1 MESDKPQSLR
11 VLLADDESLH
21 VMRLQAWLEEMG
33 HRVVAEAG
41 TGDQAV
47 KLARQTR
54 PDLAILDIK
63 MPGLDGIESAQAI
76 VAENPLPVIL
86 ITAHK
91 DQELVERA
99 AAAGIFAYLVKPVAA
114 KELWPAI
121 RMAISRFEELMLLH
135 KEVDDLRQA
144 LETRKLVER
153 AAAAGIF
160 AYLVKPVDAK
170 ELWPAISMA
179 LSRFEELMLLRKEV
193 DDLRQALETRKLV
206 ERAKG
211 ILMKRLSLTEEQAF
225 HRLRRRSQSE
235 SRKIGEV
242 AQAVILADKMF

>member
-153 AAAAGIF
+153 A
-160 AYLVKPVDAK
+160 
-170 ELWPAISMA
+170 
-179 LSRFEELMLLRKEV
+179 
-193 DDLRQALETRKLV
+193 
-206 ERAKG
+206 KG
-211 ILMKRLSLTEEQAF
+211 ILMKRLSLTEEEAF
-225 HRLRRRSQSE
+225 LRLRRRSQSE

>member
-1 MESDKPQSLR
+1 MESDKRQSLR

-41 TGDQAV
+41 TGDEAV

-121 RMAISRFEELMLLH
+121 RMA
-135 KEVDDLRQA
+135 
-144 LETRKLVER
+144 
-153 AAAAGIF
+153 
-160 AYLVKPVDAK
+160 
-170 ELWPAISMA
+170 

-211 ILMKRLSLTEEQAF
+211 ILMKRLSLTEEEAF
-225 HRLRRRSQSE
+225 HRLRRRSQNE